1 MNENGMAVKCEK
13 SENIYSQWGW
23 LKIFRRYV
31 TTKVIC
37 GNCGKVFASDK
48 SKKEMYVI
56 CPGCKISNK
65 IQ

>member
-37 GNCGKVFASDK
+37 GNCSKVFA
-48 SKKEMYVI
+48 
-56 CPGCKISNK
+56 
-65 IQ
+65 